1 MQSRSSS
8 TDDAPHEQLVKRI
21 EVLEERMRAH
31 FSVIAILGA
40 ATESP
45 KKLLE
50 MLSAY
55 RDRHVSDEVQHTAP
69 LWSDVLI
76 ANEVNAIMSV
86 ITAQHAGLRVIKGG
100 IE

>member
-1 MQSRSSS
+1 MQSHASS
-8 TDDAPHEQLVKRI
+8 TTDVPYEQLVKRI
-21 EVLEERMRAH
+21 EVLEERMRSH

-40 ATESP
+40 AAESP

-55 RDRHVSDEVQHTAP
+55 SDRHVGDEVQQTAP
-69 LWSDVLI
+69 LWSDVVI

-86 ITAQHAGLRVIKGG
+86 ITAQHAGLRVIKGRD
-100 IE
+100 